1 MPKMDMNELISS
13 DCWFEFGIKTH
24 NFTNPLLVQH
34 KTHLQ
39 AKITLTHTANM
50 QAGNTNENKQFWPK
64 YKIINITGVSDISFL
79 LKKL

>member
-1 MPKMDMNELISS
+1 MDMNELISS
-13 DCWFEFGIKTH
+13 DCWFEFGV

-39 AKITLTHTANM
+39 TKSTLTHTANI

-64 YKIINITGVSDISFL
+64 YKIINITSVLNI
-79 LKKL
+79 